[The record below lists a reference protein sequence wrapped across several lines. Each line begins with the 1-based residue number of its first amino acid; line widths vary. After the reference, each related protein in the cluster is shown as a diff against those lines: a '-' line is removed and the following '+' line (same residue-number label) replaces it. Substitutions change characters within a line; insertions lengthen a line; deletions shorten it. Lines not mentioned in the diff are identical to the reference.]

1 MKIKDTSEK
10 KRPLYRIAVA
20 VLAVMMLCQI
30 VGCDRETESF
40 AVSENRVTSDISSAG
55 SNKTL
60 FQIEDQICTL
70 AQARVYLVN
79 YQNLYGKKYGINL
92 MKQSERLPEFE
103 EYIKNM
109 TVTQMAQT
117 MCMAELATEREI
129 ALSDKQSE
137 QIRRSAAE
145 YFQSLT
151 PEEVEYFHAT
161 EESIQ
166 DMYINYALANLVYA
180 SLTDSVNEEVSDD
193 EARIMQA
200 KQIFVT
206 SKDTADLLSEK
217 LKNGEEFAVL
227 ADYNEADSQDLTF
240 GRGELP
246 EEIENAAFVLE
257 NGECSG
263 CIETKQGFYFIYCV
277 NKFDEELTAK
287 NKEVIAQE
295 RREKAF
301 DSVYDEYITGV
312 SSNIDINAWN
322 ELLVN
327 TNEQLTTDSFFTTF
341 EKYWK

>member
-1 MKIKDTSEK
+1 MKIKDTSG
-10 KRPLYRIAVA
+10 KRSFACRAAAVA
-20 VLAVMMLCQI
+20 LAVIMLCQLAA
-30 VGCDRETESF
+30 CDKSEETSVVRNSGF
-40 AVSENRVTSDISSAG
+40 TSDISAYG

-60 FQIEDQICTL
+60 FVIEDQVCTL
-70 AQARVYLVN
+70 AQARVYLIN

-92 MKQSERLPEFE
+92 MHQSRDLPEFE

-109 TVTQMAQT
+109 TVTQLAQT
-117 MCMAELATEREI
+117 VCMAELAAEREI
-129 ALSDKQSE
+129 VLSDKQSD
-137 QIRRSAAE
+137 QIRRAAAE

-151 PEEVEYFHAT
+151 PEEVEFFSAT

-166 DMYINYALANLVYA
+166 EMYANYALANLVYA
-180 SLTDSVNEEVSDD
+180 SLTDSVNQEVSDD

-206 SKDTADLLSEK
+206 SKDTADVIDEK

-227 ADYNEADSQDLTF
+227 TDYNEADSLDITF
-240 GRGELP
+240 GRDDMP

-257 NGECSG
+257 NEECSG
-263 CIETKQGFYFIYCV
+263 CIETEQGYYFIYCE

-312 SSNIDINAWN
+312 SSNIDMNVWE
-322 ELLVN
+322 ELLLN
-327 TNEQLTTDSFFTTF
+327 TNDELTTDSFFTTF
-341 EKYWK
+341 EKYWQ